1 MGTVTIAT
9 HNGYHLR
16 RITVIT
22 VLAQQGRK
30 LRCDASDL
38 LDALGP
44 QWRLDITN
52 SRRLASGLPP
62 TGRIYA

>member
-1 MGTVTIAT
+1 
-9 HNGYHLR
+9 
-16 RITVIT
+16 VIT

-62 TGRIYA
+62 TERIYA